1 MEIKIPGKTCIVI
14 RANSRIGYAIV
25 EGLAKQFSSF
35 SYVCFWNFVLLSLK
49 LDIMINETVY
59 LVCRNKE
66 RGEAALSD
74 IQTKTGNQNVYLEV
88 LLFLS
93 CISIY

>member
-66 RGEAALSD
+66 GLPFLIFKLKLAIKMYIL
-74 IQTKTGNQNVYLEV
+74 NF
-88 LLFLS
+88 LLQ
-93 CISIY
+93 